1 MYLSMPFEGYLL
13 SEVIL
18 AMGRSF
24 KTKKKFFWGY
34 ILAGGENVGRSIFL

>member
-1 MYLSMPFEGYLL
+1 MPFEGYLL

-24 KTKKKFFWGY
+24 KAKKKFFLGH
-34 ILAGGENVGRSIFL
+34 IVAGGANVGRSIFL